1 MKRLIIIGARGYGR
15 EVYSLAKKAIG
26 INEEFSIKGFLD
38 DKSDALEGFDN
49 YPPIIGNVEDYE
61 IEANDVFIC
70 ALGST
75 QWKKHYIE
83 IILKKGGFFINL
95 IDKTV
100 IINENVT
107 IGIGCIISENCVLSN
122 DVKINDFTTIHCF
135 SVFGHDTK
143 IGKYVHIGAYCFF
156 GGFVVVDDE
165 ATIYVRSTI
174 LDRLNIGKQSTVGV
188 ASLVIKNAKANTT
201 VFGNP
206 AKVLNF

>member
-174 LDRLNIGKQSTVGV
+174 NPPKKQ
-188 ASLVIKNAKANTT
+188 
-201 VFGNP
+201 
-206 AKVLNF
+206 